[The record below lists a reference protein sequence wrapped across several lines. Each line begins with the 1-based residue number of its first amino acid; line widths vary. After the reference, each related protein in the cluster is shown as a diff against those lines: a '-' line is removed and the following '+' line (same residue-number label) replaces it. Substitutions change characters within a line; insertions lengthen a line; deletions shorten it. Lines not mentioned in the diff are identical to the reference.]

1 MSEDSYFYGGNGE
14 EAFTVGLMQVC
25 YACGKDILVKISDE
39 QVKEIVDEHGVN
51 ISHARALAFDKYKKH
66 QDCES
71 DGVLRGSYILH
82 HHFDSDNE
90 FSGKDP
96 KKDWDLKGKHTS

>member
-25 YACGKDILVKISDE
+25 YVCGKDILVKISDD
-39 QVKEIVDEHGVN
+39 QVKDIVDEHGVN
-51 ISHARALAFDKYKKH
+51 ISQARAMAFDKYKKH

-71 DGVLRGSYILH
+71 DGVLRSSYILRH
-82 HHFDSDNE
+82 YSDSLYE

-96 KKDWDLKGKHTS
+96 KKDWDLKVKPA